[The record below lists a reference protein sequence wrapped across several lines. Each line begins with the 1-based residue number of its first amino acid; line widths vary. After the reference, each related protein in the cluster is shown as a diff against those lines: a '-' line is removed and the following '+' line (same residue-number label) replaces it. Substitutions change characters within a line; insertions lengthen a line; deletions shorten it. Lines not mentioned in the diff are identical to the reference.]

1 MHGRTRIRV
10 WMEGH
15 MINEIKQDAEHRM
28 ASAIEALQRELS
40 GLRTGRAAPA
50 LVERIH
56 VDYYGASTPLNQL
69 AGVSAPEARLLVIQP
84 WDRASIGAIE
94 KAILKSDL
102 GLTPNSDGQVIRLSI
117 PQLTEERR
125 KALVKVSKQ
134 KVEEG
139 KVAIRNVR
147 RDAVDH
153 LKALMKDKS
162 IGEDDERRA
171 QDDIEKITRQFIDEA
186 DRLGHQKEA
195 EIIEV

>member
-1 MHGRTRIRV
+1 
-10 WMEGH
+10 
-15 MINEIKQDAEHRM
+15 MINDIKQDAEHRM
-28 ASAIEALQRELS
+28 QGAIDALQRELS

-50 LVERIH
+50 LVERIQ
-56 VDYYGASTPLNQL
+56 VDYYGTSTPLNQL
-69 AGVSAPEARLLVIQP
+69 AGVSAPEARTLVIQP
-84 WDRASIGAIE
+84 WDRGSIG
-94 KAILKSDL
+94 AILKSDL
-102 GLTPNSDGQVIRLSI
+102 GLTPNSDGQVVRLNI

-125 KALVKVSKQ
+125 KALVKVARQ

-171 QDDIEKITRQFIDEA
+171 QDDIEKVTRQYVDEA
-186 DRLGHQKEA
+186 DRLGQQKEA
-195 EIIEV
+195 EILEV